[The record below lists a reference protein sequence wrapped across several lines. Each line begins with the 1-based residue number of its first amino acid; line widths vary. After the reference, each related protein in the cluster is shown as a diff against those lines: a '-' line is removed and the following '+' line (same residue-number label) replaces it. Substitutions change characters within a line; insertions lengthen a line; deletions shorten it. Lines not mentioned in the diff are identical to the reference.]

1 MKKFRK
7 ISYILLIVIIIV
19 LSFTIYTNASN
30 KNKEENQTDK
40 TFSEILYIESK
51 LVDVLNSMNNIETK
65 KYNVSVQDITK
76 ESSKEKSGGTTE
88 ELNSSSSGGQ
98 SSSGGASGGNTSSTN
113 TQNDKQDMKKYEMTI
128 NGTLTNQTDINWDF
142 VKSEVEN
149 LYLTIPTLTIDL
161 YKLDS
166 NQEDVLNFN
175 KEYDQLAI
183 AVKEENKINTLVQAS
198 KLYDFLPK
206 FLQKNGKDE
215 LKTKLV
221 QVKANIFRGYSKLDD
236 SKWNEIS
243 NDIKNAIDI
252 YSKLLTDT
260 NIDQSKQYSINKGYI
275 MINELQNAVSVQDV
289 SVFLIKYKNL
299 VEEINNI

>member
-65 KYNVSVQDITK
+65 NYNVSVRDITK

-166 NQEDVLNFN
+166 NQEDALNFN

>member
-275 MINELQNAVSVQDV
+275 IINELQNAVSVQDV